1 MMPEFTAIEPGDEVT
16 GYAFFIYEEDAMTYD
31 VLKEFT
37 DPEFKVVDATDG
49 EKKPL
54 HRDAGE
60 TFIPAETHYPQH
72 KVDALVLNGTLKLV
86 EKVAPAEKPEK
97 AEKTPAKRK

>member
-1 MMPEFTAIEPGDEVT
+1 
-16 GYAFFIYEEDAMTYD
+16 MTYD

-37 DPEFKVVDATDG
+37 DEEFKVLDATDG

-54 HRDAGE
+54 HRNVGE

-86 EKVAPAEKPEK
+86 EKTAPVDEK
-97 AEKTPAKRK
+97 AEKPDHGAPKHAKKK